1 MALLKYKNRAPRVFA
16 GGSTQI
22 LYGVPFHHKSD
33 IRIILRSDSLLEK
46 LTQAKTRII
55 ESIEPLN
62 QYALLSKGELKLIS
76 KLEFDYVDGRTAEDE
91 LILQLF
97 SVAMTVIDE
106 DDKKYLY
113 YHKEIE

>member
-16 GGSTQI
+16 GGSN
-22 LYGVPFHHKSD
+22 GVPFHHKSD

-46 LTQAKTRII
+46 LTQAKMRII

-76 KLEFDYVDGRTAEDE
+76 KLEFDYISGKRAEDE
-91 LILQLF
+91 IILTLFAAAIMLI
-97 SVAMTVIDE
+97 E
-106 DDKKYLY
+106 DDDEKYLY
-113 YHKEIE
+113 